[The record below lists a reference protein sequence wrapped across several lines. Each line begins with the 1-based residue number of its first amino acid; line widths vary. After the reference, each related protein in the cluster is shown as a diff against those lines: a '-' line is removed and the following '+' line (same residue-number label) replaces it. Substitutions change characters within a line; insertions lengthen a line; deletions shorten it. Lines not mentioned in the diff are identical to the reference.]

1 MEELR
6 DINTMLQLMPQPAFR
21 VENGTISHVNHAA
34 AAYLLAP
41 GQAFADLIHTGRQ
54 EYEEFTSGSLYLT
67 LLLAQ
72 QQVGATL
79 CRMEHGDI
87 VTLQQPMD
95 MPQLK
100 VLALAARELREPLNG
115 ILSLTE
121 QMLPGMAPEN
131 TTQQL
136 QLAQLNRRL
145 YQLLRITGNMSDAG
159 AYAQGFARRM
169 EAIEI
174 CSFLQELLEKASA
187 FGSFNGVS
195 LAYELPRDTIFTMVD
210 KEKLERAVNN
220 LLSNAVI
227 YAPKNST
234 IRATLT
240 LTGTLLSLTIQDEGT
255 GFAPETRSNVYER
268 FRREPG
274 IEDGRHGI
282 GLGMVLV
289 RSVASMHG
297 GTVLMQQSPE
307 TGTKVTMTMKLRQS
321 TNALVRSPAFRVDYA
336 GERDHALIEL
346 SDVLPPELY
355 SKGT

>member
-1 MEELR
+1 MEQN
-6 DINTMLQLMPQPAFR
+6 DTIQQMLSLIPQIAFCAKEDTICFVNGEASRCQLEAGMSVR
-21 VENGTISHVNHAA
+21 SLLMTGTE
-34 AAYLLAP
+34 
-41 GQAFADLIHTGRQ
+41 
-54 EYEEFTSGSLYLT
+54 EYAGFSGGCLYLT
-67 LLLAQ
+67 LRICGRTC
-72 QQVGATL
+72 GAT
-79 CRMEHGDI
+79 
-87 VTLQQPMD
+87 VTRVGKCNLFLLEQETEKAE
-95 MPQLK
+95 LRAI
-100 VLALAARELREPLNG
+100 ALAAQELRLPLSSIMTVADELIPEASDSAATEMAARINRG
-115 ILSLTE
+115 LS
-121 QMLPGMAPEN
+121 
-131 TTQQL
+131 
-136 QLAQLNRRL
+136 R
-145 YQLLRITGNMSDAG
+145 LLRIVGNMSDAYRYEQEPE
-159 AYAQGFARRM
+159 ACM
-169 EAIEI
+169 ESRNIAAVFEEI
-174 CSFLQELLEKASA
+174 FEHSAALLQKSSVCLSYKGLTHP
-187 FGSFNGVS
+187 VLC
-195 LAYELPRDTIFTMVD
+195 LAD

-321 TNALVRSPAFRVDYA
+321 TNALIRSPAFRVDYA

>member
-159 AYAQGFARRM
+159 AYAQGFAGRM

-210 KEKLERAVNN
+210 KEKLERAVYN
-220 LLSNAVI
+220 LLSNALKFADANTIVRAKLVCKNKRLYFSVSNTCSTPGPQGNI
-227 YAPKNST
+227 YQQF
-234 IRATLT
+234 L
-240 LTGTLLSLTIQDEGT
+240 
-255 GFAPETRSNVYER
+255 
-268 FRREPG
+268 REPAL
-274 IEDGRHGI
+274 EDPRNGL

-289 RSVASMHG
+289 RSAATIHG
-297 GTVLMQQSPE
+297 GAVLAEQTE
-307 TGTKVTMTMKLRQS
+307 DGNRFTMTLQ
-321 TNALVRSPAFRVDYA
+321 LSPTATDQLHSPILGFDYA
-336 GERDHALIEL
+336 GERDHCLLEL
-346 SDVLPPELY
+346 ADVLPPQLY
-355 SKGT
+355 STEQIF